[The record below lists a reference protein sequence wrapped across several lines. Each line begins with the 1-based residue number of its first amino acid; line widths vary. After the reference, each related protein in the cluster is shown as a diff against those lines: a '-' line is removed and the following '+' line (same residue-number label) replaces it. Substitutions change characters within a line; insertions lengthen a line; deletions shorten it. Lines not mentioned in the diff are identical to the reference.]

1 MIKRKDDT
9 KVGERLKKGKKEN
22 EWGKEKK
29 KWGKWK
35 MFLKQLKKDT
45 RIVWG
50 GEIRAEKE
58 RKKEI

>member
-1 MIKRKDDT
+1 MIRKLVRDW
-9 KVGERLKKGKKEN
+9 RKGKKKMN
-22 EWGKEKK
+22 EGKRKK